1 VSNLFS
7 EKTSKRIS
15 VAIAARAYSL
25 SPDFLKNRINNIPEI
40 SEQKNK
46 NMSKEITNVEYGLE
60 KIFEGAQDF
69 LPLLGTD
76 YVELYVGNAKQA
88 AHFYKTAFGYQS
100 LAYAGLETGVRD
112 RASYVLK
119 QDKIRLVLTT
129 PLNED
134 SPINLHLKKHG
145 DGVKVAALW
154 VEDARSAFEETVKRG
169 AVPFMEPTVESDEF
183 GEVVRSGIY
192 TYGETVHIFVE
203 RKNYNG
209 IFLPGYKEWK
219 TDYNPTPTGLKYI
232 DHMVGNVGWG
242 EMNTWVKW
250 YEEVMGFV
258 NFLSFDDKQINTE
271 YSALMSKVM
280 SNGNG
285 RIKFPINEPA
295 EGKKKSQIEEY
306 LDFYGGPGIQHIAIA
321 TDDIIKTVSEL
332 RSRGVEFLSAPPH
345 AYYEAIPERLGV
357 HMDMMKEDLSEIEKL
372 AIMVDA
378 DEEGYLLQIFT
389 KPVQD
394 RPTLFFEIIQRMG
407 AKGFGAGNFK
417 ALFESIEREQE
428 KRGTL

>member
-1 VSNLFS
+1 MQP
-7 EKTSKRIS
+7 T
-15 VAIAARAYSL
+15 
-25 SPDFLKNRINNIPEI
+25 
-40 SEQKNK
+40 
-46 NMSKEITNVEYGLE
+46 EYTLE
-60 KIFEGAQDF
+60 KIFSEAQDF

-76 YVELYVGNAKQA
+76 YVEFYVGNAKQS

-112 RASYVLK
+112 RTSYVLQ
-119 QDKIRLVLTT
+119 QDKIRLVLTS
-129 PLNED
+129 PLTAN
-134 SPINLHLKKHG
+134 SPINDHLKKHG
-145 DGVKVAALW
+145 DGVKVVALW
-154 VEDARSAFEETVKRG
+154 VNDATAAYHETTSRGARS
-169 AVPFMEPTVESDEF
+169 FMPPTIEQDEH
-183 GEVVRSGIY
+183 GQVVRSGIY

-209 IFLPGYKEWK
+209 VFLPGYIPWNS
-219 TDYNPTPTGLKYI
+219 DYNPTPVGLKYI
-232 DHMVGNVGWG
+232 DHMVGNVGWN
-242 EMNTWVKW
+242 EMNTWVKF
-250 YEEVMGFV
+250 YEDVMGFV
-258 NFLSFDDKQINTE
+258 NFLSFDDKQIHTE

-295 EGKKKSQIEEY
+295 KGKKRSQIEEY
-306 LDFYGGPGIQHIAIA
+306 LDFYGGPGVQHIAIA
-321 TDDIIKTVSEL
+321 TDDIIATVTEL
-332 RSRGVEFLSAPPH
+332 KARGIEFLSAPPH
-345 AYYEAIPERLGV
+345 EYYKAIPERLGV
-357 HMDMMKEDLSEIEKL
+357 HFEMMHEDLTKIEAL

-378 DEEGYLLQIFT
+378 DEDGYLLQIFT

-417 ALFESIEREQE
+417 ALFESIEREQA